1 MKKPVLIILLLA
13 LAGAG
18 FWFWRTSRD
27 QTPDNVIAVSGNIRM
42 TEVEIAFKT
51 PGKLAERLVDEG
63 DTVKK
68 GQIVARLDTETLQ
81 SQRERVQAALEA
93 AEARLGQSRAGLAY
107 AQENVAS
114 SIDQRR
120 AEVAAAGA
128 MLEELERGSRPQEIQ
143 QAQAAVEAARA
154 RAEEARANLERGREL
169 FKTEDVSAQDFDR
182 LKAAADSAQ
191 AALAQ
196 SQERLALVREGPRRE
211 QIQAAE
217 AQKQR
222 AQAGVRAAEAGR
234 LDLQRIRQDIAARQ
248 ADIRA
253 AEAELKVIDTQI
265 EDAVAVAPVDGVVLV
280 ESAEPGEILAAG
292 TSVVTI
298 GDMERPWLRAYVNE
312 TDQGRVRIGAPV
324 EVTTDSFPDK
334 VYQGRVSFL
343 ASDAEFTPKE
353 IQTLEE
359 RVKLVYRVKIDIDN
373 PNQELKRNMPADAKI
388 PLAPL
393 AGG

>member
-1 MKKPVLIILLLA
+1 MKKPVLMILLLA

-18 FWFWRTSRD
+18 FWYWRSSRD

-51 PGKLAERLVDEG
+51 PGKLAERLVNEG
-63 DTVKK
+63 DMVKK
-68 GQIVARLDTETLQ
+68 GQVIARLDTETLQ

-93 AEARLGQSRAGLAY
+93 AEARLGQSRAALAY

-114 SIDQRR
+114 SIEQRR

-128 MLEELERGSRPQEIQ
+128 MLQELESGSRPQEIQ

-154 RAEEARANLERGREL
+154 QAAETRANLERGREL
-169 FKTEDVSAQDFDR
+169 FETEDISAQDFDR
-182 LKAAADSAQ
+182 LKAVAESAQ

-234 LDLQRIRQDIAARQ
+234 LDLQRIRQDISARQ
-248 ADIRA
+248 AELRSA
-253 AEAELKVIDTQI
+253 QAELKVIDTQLA
-265 EDAVAVAPVDGVVLV
+265 DAVAVSPVDGVVLV

-312 TDQGRVRIGAPV
+312 TYQGRVRIGAPV

-359 RVKLVYRVKIDIDN
+359 RVKLVYRVKIDIAN

-388 PLAPL
+388 PLEPVS
-393 AGG
+393 GG